1 MIALILIGSFMIFS
15 AELGNSGDPEF
26 NMMSIIYKQVA
37 FSTVGLIA
45 YFVCVSAKFQRF
57 NEFIM
62 MFIYIVIFILLLS
75 TRIFGSING
84 AYGWIPIGPLGTIQP
99 SEFAKAYMIILACK
113 LIGRDHGEELNE
125 KYFNLYIILSMVYF
139 VIIFLYQKDLG
150 SSVVLF
156 LICFFMALVPSY
168 KGIRK
173 QQFWMK
179 VLMGVGIVG
188 VIFLLSPQVTD
199 MMMSHSD
206 NYMIGRFLAAANPF
220 LFQYGRGYH
229 VIMSL
234 VSFAKGGMFG
244 SGYGNS
250 IHKYM
255 NFPNQ
260 SNDFILPIIVE
271 ETGFVGFVVITVLY
285 LIIMFTLY
293 VHSIK
298 SKSLISKITY
308 MGVIV
313 YIASHFILNVGGV
326 AGFIPLTGVP
336 LLMISSGSSSAISC
350 MIAIGL
356 AQHELIQQEEL
367 EEENQEEKAQ

>member
-1 MIALILIGSFMIFS
+1 MKLQ
-15 AELGNSGDPEF
+15 EF
-26 NMMSIIYKQVA
+26 
-37 FSTVGLIA
+37 
-45 YFVCVSAKFQRF
+45 
-57 NEFIM
+57 
-62 MFIYIVIFILLLS
+62 
-75 TRIFGSING
+75 
-84 AYGWIPIGPLGTIQP
+84 
-99 SEFAKAYMIILACK
+99 
-113 LIGRDHGEELNE
+113 
-125 KYFNLYIILSMVYF
+125 
-139 VIIFLYQKDLG
+139 
-150 SSVVLF
+150 
-156 LICFFMALVPSY
+156 
-168 KGIRK
+168 
-173 QQFWMK
+173 
-179 VLMGVGIVG
+179 
-188 VIFLLSPQVTD
+188 
-199 MMMSHSD
+199 
-206 NYMIGRFLAAANPF
+206 
-220 LFQYGRGYH
+220 
-229 VIMSL
+229 
-234 VSFAKGGMFG
+234 
-244 SGYGNS
+244 NS

-298 SKSLISKITY
+298 SKSLIAKITY

-367 EEENQEEKAQ
+367 EQETQEEKA